1 MPADRYVRSND
12 QNYSN
17 AKQYLT
23 LMLFFFQNSAELP
36 TAKMDCGLI
45 DFSSRVEF
53 YKATV
58 RQSNQIDPQFG
69 YDRLITIIT

>member
-1 MPADRYVRSND
+1 
-12 QNYSN
+12 
-17 AKQYLT
+17 
-23 LMLFFFQNSAELP
+23 MLFFFQNSAELP

-69 YDRLITIIT
+69 YDRLSTIIT